1 MAEPAPATENNEAR
15 RIEMLRAAAE
25 LICERGFGDTRIA
38 DVAKRAG
45 VSSALVIYYFGTR
58 DRLLVDALRFSEESF
73 YEAAE
78 KMLAEVTSLRE
89 RLSLL
94 IKWTC
99 VPEADNEIPGAW
111 GLWFD
116 LWAQAFRHDEVRAGR
131 VELDARWRRMI
142 VDAIKSAEAS
152 DELDVEVDA
161 RLFAL
166 EFSALLDGLSIQ
178 VALDDPEVDS
188 DLAYKLAMRFA
199 ERELNLPPVK
209 TPARPRSRLERR
221 RAELFGLVS
230 ATGSEIGL
238 ALLRCSTLTASWV
251 QTHVTAAPGRWVT
264 DAGPDML
271 GTSTIN
277 LDGAPTSTCTWVE
290 RPEIHHLRHRA
301 ADRVV
306 PLAHW

>member
-1 MAEPAPATENNEAR
+1 MAEPAPATENNERR

-58 DRLLVDALRFSEESF
+58 DRLLVDALRYSEESG
-73 YEAAE
+73 YEAME
-78 KMLAEVTSLRE
+78 QKLAEISSLRD

-116 LWAQAFRHDEVRAGR
+116 LWAQAFRHDEVKAGR
-131 VELDARWRRMI
+131 VELDARWRAMI
-142 VDAIKSAEAS
+142 VDAVKSA
-152 DELDVEVDA
+152 DLDTDIDI
-161 RLFAL
+161 RTFAL

-188 DLAYKLAMRFA
+188 SVAYDIAMRFA
-199 ERELNLPPVK
+199 ERELNLPAEEKPAVK
-209 TPARPRSRLERR
+209 KR
-221 RAELFGLVS
+221 
-230 ATGSEIGL
+230 
-238 ALLRCSTLTASWV
+238 
-251 QTHVTAAPGRWVT
+251 
-264 DAGPDML
+264 
-271 GTSTIN
+271 
-277 LDGAPTSTCTWVE
+277 
-290 RPEIHHLRHRA
+290 
-301 ADRVV
+301 
-306 PLAHW
+306 

>member
-1 MAEPAPATENNEAR
+1 MADPAPATENNEAR

-58 DRLLVDALRFSEESF
+58 DRLLVDALRHSEESF

-99 VPEADNEIPGAW
+99 VPQADNEIPGSW

-116 LWAQAFRHDEVRAGR
+116 LWAQAFRHDEVKAGR

-142 VDAIKSAEAS
+142 VDTIKSAEAS
-152 DELDVEVDA
+152 DELDVDIDA
-161 RLFAL
+161 RMFAL

-188 DLAYKLAMRFA
+188 DVAYEIAMRFA
-199 ERELNLPPVK
+199 ERELKLPPAK
-209 TPARPRSRLERR
+209 KRAAKRPAR
-221 RAELFGLVS
+221 AKKG
-230 ATGSEIGL
+230 
-238 ALLRCSTLTASWV
+238 
-251 QTHVTAAPGRWVT
+251 
-264 DAGPDML
+264 
-271 GTSTIN
+271 
-277 LDGAPTSTCTWVE
+277 
-290 RPEIHHLRHRA
+290 
-301 ADRVV
+301 
-306 PLAHW
+306 

>member
-25 LICERGFGDTRIA
+25 LICERGFGETRIA

-58 DRLLVDALRFSEESF
+58 DRLLVDALRHSEESF

-99 VPEADNEIPGAW
+99 VPQTDNEIPGAW

-116 LWAQAFRHDEVRAGR
+116 LWAQAFRHDEVKAGR

-152 DELDVEVDA
+152 DELEVDIDA

-188 DLAYKLAMRFA
+188 ELAYQIAMRFA
-199 ERELNLPPVK
+199 ERELNLPAAKKRTK
-209 TPARPRSRLERR
+209 TAR
-221 RAELFGLVS
+221 
-230 ATGSEIGL
+230 
-238 ALLRCSTLTASWV
+238 ASK
-251 QTHVTAAPGRWVT
+251 R
-264 DAGPDML
+264 
-271 GTSTIN
+271 
-277 LDGAPTSTCTWVE
+277 
-290 RPEIHHLRHRA
+290 
-301 ADRVV
+301 
-306 PLAHW
+306 

>member
-1 MAEPAPATENNEAR
+1 MAEPAPATEQNEGR

-58 DRLLVDALRFSEESF
+58 DRLLVDALRYSEESF

-78 KMLAEVTSLRE
+78 QMLAEVPSLHE

-99 VPEADNEIPGAW
+99 VPEGDDEIPGAW

-116 LWAQAFRHDEVRAGR
+116 LWAQAFRHDEIKAGR
-131 VELDARWRRMI
+131 VELDARWRKMI
-142 VDAIKSAEAS
+142 VDAIKSAE
-152 DELDVEVDA
+152 LDTKVNA

-166 EFSALLDGLSIQ
+166 EFAALLDGLSIQ

-188 DLAYKLAMRFA
+188 DLAYDIAMRFA
-199 ERELNLPPVK
+199 ERELNLPPAKKRVNGK
-209 TPARPRSRLERR
+209 AKAARK
-221 RAELFGLVS
+221 G
-230 ATGSEIGL
+230 
-238 ALLRCSTLTASWV
+238 
-251 QTHVTAAPGRWVT
+251 
-264 DAGPDML
+264 
-271 GTSTIN
+271 
-277 LDGAPTSTCTWVE
+277 
-290 RPEIHHLRHRA
+290 
-301 ADRVV
+301 
-306 PLAHW
+306 

>member
-1 MAEPAPATENNEAR
+1 MADPAPATENNEAR
-15 RIEMLRAAAE
+15 RTEMLRAAAE
-25 LICERGFGDTRIA
+25 LICERGFGETRIA

-58 DRLLVDALRFSEESF
+58 DRLLVDALRHSEESF

-99 VPEADNEIPGAW
+99 VPQTDNEIPGAW

-116 LWAQAFRHDEVRAGR
+116 LWAQAFRHDEVKAGR

-142 VDAIKSAEAS
+142 VDAIKSTEAS

-178 VALDDPEVDS
+178 VALADPEVDS
-188 DLAYKLAMRFA
+188 DVAYKIAMRFA
-199 ERELNLPPVK
+199 ERELNLPSTTK
-209 TPARPRSRLERR
+209 RRARSRPR
-221 RAELFGLVS
+221 
-230 ATGSEIGL
+230 
-238 ALLRCSTLTASWV
+238 
-251 QTHVTAAPGRWVT
+251 GR
-264 DAGPDML
+264 
-271 GTSTIN
+271 
-277 LDGAPTSTCTWVE
+277 
-290 RPEIHHLRHRA
+290 
-301 ADRVV
+301 
-306 PLAHW
+306 